1 MRYGRADHLRFA
13 CLGVVLFST
22 NFAFFYNA
30 SLYGASGL
38 LAVIL
43 STTSLVNV
51 LMVAVVSRRRP
62 PVQQL
67 ATSVTGLAGLGL
79 IFLPELRATETIVM
93 AILLGGAGTL
103 LFCTGNLL
111 SAATQQRGVHVLA
124 STCWGMLYGTA
135 FMGLVSLV
143 RGHKFTID
151 LSPLY
156 LGSLA
161 WLVIVSS
168 VLALASYLTLVGRI
182 GPGRAGYATVI
193 FPVFALLIS
202 TFMEGYQ
209 WSLLAIAGL
218 VLVMAG
224 NVIMIRAREQQ
235 TIRN

>member
-1 MRYGRADHLRFA
+1 
-13 CLGVVLFST
+13 
-22 NFAFFYNA
+22 
-30 SLYGASGL
+30 
-38 LAVIL
+38 
-43 STTSLVNV
+43 
-51 LMVAVVSRRRP
+51 MVAFVSRRRP
-62 PVQQL
+62 PGQQL
-67 ATSVTGLAGLGL
+67 GAAVTGLAGLGL

-135 FMGLVSLV
+135 FMVLVSLA
-143 RGHKFTID
+143 RGHEFTIEP
-151 LSPLY
+151 SPLY

-209 WSLLAIAGL
+209 WSPLAIAGL

-224 NVIMIRAREQQ
+224 NVIMIRAREQT

>member
-1 MRYGRADHLRFA
+1 
-13 CLGVVLFST
+13 
-22 NFAFFYNA
+22 
-30 SLYGASGL
+30 
-38 LAVIL
+38 
-43 STTSLVNV
+43 
-51 LMVAVVSRRRP
+51 MVAVVSRRRP

-67 ATSVTGLAGLGL
+67 AASVTGLAGLGL

-93 AILLGGAGTL
+93 AILLAGAGTL

-111 SAATQQRGVHVLA
+111 FCTGNLLSAATRQRGVHVLA

-143 RGHKFTID
+143 RGHEFTID